1 MADKPAAPPAP
12 LPTPSFAVPA
22 VDPDHASHAQELE
35 VGADTDA
42 IAHGHGG
49 HGGAG
54 TRLESWGIVLVALS
68 MVILPTLA
76 ALVRKITGNSL
87 AFALVYTQH
96 LTLWIGFIGAALATA
111 RGQHLALSTPDMLPA
126 GRTRDLARSYSYTVS
141 AFLCAVLTY
150 ASVVM
155 MLANRGSND
164 RLEGGVPSLFFEVI
178 MPIGFA
184 LMAYRFARLA
194 PTRSAKIVAA
204 VLCASVVPFIV
215 AAAFSSY
222 GHPIGFSAPDG
233 SVLFAGKTTWIAWLG
248 SLFLMAG
255 FLLGTPVFVV
265 MAGFATL
272 LFSLAGTP
280 VASVPTETFRLVA
293 SPTLPAIPLLTI
305 AGYVLAEG
313 GASKR
318 LVRAAQALFGWM
330 PGGLA
335 VVSVVVCALFTTF
348 TGASGVTILALGGI
362 ILPALIREGYQ
373 EGFSLGLVTAS
384 GSLGLLFP
392 PSLPVI
398 LYGVVAGVAIDHL
411 YIGGLV
417 PGLLMIV
424 LVALYGIWNGVKSKA
439 PRQAFKGLEAGR
451 SMWAAKWDLGLP
463 VLIIIVVAS
472 GFATIVEAA
481 ALGAAYSIMVEV
493 LVFRDIHPVKD
504 LPRVLTHAA
513 TLVGSVVILLGVALG
528 LTSYLVDAEIPTRL
542 LTWVQ
547 LHIHTQWEFLLA
559 LNVILLVLG
568 SVLEIY
574 SAIVVLAPLI
584 APLGVAFNVEPVHLG
599 VVFLANLELGFL
611 FPPMGLNLFLAASR
625 FNKPLPLLYKKALPF
640 LIIMA
645 VGVLLITYV
654 PAITTGVVAAV
665 KGGAHR

>member
-1 MADKPAAPPAP
+1 MAQSPTAETAAPSPAEPAVLGLDAGADK
-12 LPTPSFAVPA
+12 
-22 VDPDHASHAQELE
+22 
-35 VGADTDA
+35 DA

-49 HGGAG
+49 HGGDG
-54 TRLESWGIVLVALS
+54 TRLESWAVVLVALA
-68 MVILPTLA
+68 MVALPTLGA
-76 ALVRKITGNSL
+76 VVRRLTGNSL
-87 AFALVYTQH
+87 AFTLNYTQH
-96 LTLWIGFIGAALATA
+96 LTLWIGFLGATLATA
-111 RGQHLALSTPDMLPA
+111 RGQHLALSTVDMLPE
-126 GRTRDLARSYSYTVS
+126 GRRRDLARSFGAMLS
-141 AFLCAVLTY
+141 ALICGVLTY

-155 MLANRGSND
+155 ILASRSSNE
-164 RLEGGVPSLFFEVI
+164 RLEGGIPSLVFDIVI
-178 MPIGFA
+178 PIGFA
-184 LMAYRFARLA
+184 VMAVRFARGAPLKWARTAGLVLA
-194 PTRSAKIVAA
+194 ALSLPYLLSAVATA
-204 VLCASVVPFIV
+204 YGGHQFGVV
-215 AAAFSSY
+215 
-222 GHPIGFSAPDG
+222 GPDL
-233 SVLFAGKTTWIAWLG
+233 SVLLAGKTGLIATLG
-248 SLFLMAG
+248 GLLLVVG
-255 FLLGTPVFVV
+255 FLLGAPVFAM
-265 MAGFATL
+265 MAGLALL

-280 VASVPTETFRLVA
+280 VASVPQETSRLVG

-318 LVRAAQALFGWM
+318 LVRAAQGLFGWM

-362 ILPALIREGYQ
+362 IFPALLREGYE

-424 LVALYGIWNGVKSKA
+424 LVAAYGVYAGVKKKT
-439 PRQAFKGLEAGR
+439 PKQAFRAKEALAAL
-451 SMWAAKWDLGLP
+451 WNAKWDLGLP
-463 VLIIIVVAS
+463 TLIIVTVAS
-472 GFATIVEAA
+472 GFATIVESA
-481 ALGAAYSIMVEV
+481 ALGAAYSIIVEL
-493 LVFRDIHPVKD
+493 LVFRDIHPTRD

-513 TLVGSVVILLGVALG
+513 TLVGAVVILLGVALG
-528 LTSYLVDAEIPTRL
+528 LTGYLVDAEVPTRL
-542 LTWVQ
+542 LSWVQ
-547 LHIHTQWEFLLA
+547 LHIHTQWQFLLA
-559 LNVILLVLG
+559 LNVLLLVLG

-574 SAIVVLAPLI
+574 SAIVVLAPLV
-584 APLGVAFNVEPVHLG
+584 APLGVAFHVEPVHLG

-625 FNKPLPLLYKKALPF
+625 FKKPLPLLYKKAFPF
-640 LIIMA
+640 LVIMSI
-645 VGVLLITYV
+645 GVLLITYV

-665 KGGAHR
+665 KGTSP

>member
-1 MADKPAAPPAP
+1 MADSPSAMPAPPPLPAAA
-12 LPTPSFAVPA
+12 APA
-22 VDPDHASHAQELE
+22 VEPDHSSHVADLQ
-35 VGADTDA
+35 VGADKEA
-42 IAHGHGG
+42 IAAGHGG
-49 HGGAG
+49 HGSDG
-54 TRLESWGIVLVALS
+54 TRVEAWIIVVVALT
-68 MVILPTLA
+68 MVALPTLG
-76 ALVRKITGNSL
+76 ALVRKFTGNSL

-96 LTLWIGFIGAALATA
+96 LTLWIGFVGAALATA

-126 GRTRDLARSYSYTVS
+126 GRVRDLARSYGYALS
-141 AFLCAVLTY
+141 AFICAVLTY

-164 RLEGGVPSLFFEVI
+164 RLEGGVPALVFVI
-178 MPIGFA
+178 VMPLGFA
-184 LMAYRFARLA
+184 MMAYRFARLA
-194 PTRSAKIVAA
+194 PTKEARITGT
-204 VLCASVVPFIV
+204 VLCALVVPFIA
-215 AAAFSSY
+215 AAAFASY
-222 GHPIGFSAPDG
+222 GHPIGLAAPDF
-233 SVLFAGKTTWIAWLG
+233 SVLLAGKTTPIAWLG
-248 SLFLMAG
+248 SLLLIGG

-265 MAGFATL
+265 MAGFALL

-280 VASVPTETFRLVA
+280 VASVPQETFRLVA

-362 ILPALIREGYQ
+362 ILPALVREGYQ

-451 SMWAAKWDLGLP
+451 SLWAAKWDLGLP
-463 VLIIIVVAS
+463 LLIIVVVVS

-481 ALGAAYSIMVEV
+481 ALGAAYSILVE
-493 LVFRDIHPVKD
+493 LVIFKDIHPIRD

-528 LTSYLVDAEIPTRL
+528 LTSWMVDAEIPTQL
-542 LTWVQ
+542 VSWVQ

-584 APLGVAFNVEPVHLG
+584 APLGVAFHVEPVHLG

-611 FPPMGLNLFLAASR
+611 FPPMGLNLFLAAQR
-625 FNKPLPLLYKKALPF
+625 FNKPLPLLYRKAFPF
-640 LIIMA
+640 LVIMA

-654 PAITTGVVAAV
+654 PAITTGVVTALRP
-665 KGGAHR
+665 AHP